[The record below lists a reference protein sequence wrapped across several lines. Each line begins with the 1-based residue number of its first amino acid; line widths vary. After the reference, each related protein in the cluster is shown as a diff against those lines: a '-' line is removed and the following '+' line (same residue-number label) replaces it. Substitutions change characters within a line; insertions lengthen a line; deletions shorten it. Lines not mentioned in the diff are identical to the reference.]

1 MHRLVLAAAF
11 LGGCA
16 APADPVPDP
25 NPRADCRCERKICV
39 CPHCKGGAPKCPCRE
54 IEKPK

>member
-1 MHRLVLAAAF
+1 MRNLILAAAAF

-16 APADPVPDP
+16 GAVTPDVPKG
-25 NPRADCRCERKICV
+25 AGCACEQKICA

-54 IEKPK
+54 FEKPK